1 MQGWFRM
8 SCMIVIAV
16 QFAAGESRAEPADAV
31 PADKFVT
38 GRLGLG
44 AMMDSRYSGSADYQ
58 IFPVPLASLEFGD
71 VAYIDYWQAG
81 AYVLS
86 SPDKSLGLAV
96 VATPRLGFNAGDG
109 ARLSGMTARR
119 SGIEAGLSVD
129 YGSNDTGV
137 SLGYLHDITGASD
150 GGLFRLI
157 AFKRFDITDH
167 LGVDAFA
174 GVELLS
180 AKMANYYFGVGSGE
194 ATAGRPPY
202 QPGNATDLNA
212 GLHFNFDF
220 GRKSTL
226 LFGYETTRLGDVLA
240 NSPIVERRM
249 SNLFYFGYGWRL

>member
-1 MQGWFRM
+1 M
-8 SCMIVIAV
+8 SFVIVIAG
-16 QFAAGESRAEPADAV
+16 QFAAGESRGEPVDA
-31 PADKFVT
+31 ASGDKFVT

-44 AMMDSRYSGSADYQ
+44 AMMDPRYSGSADYQ

-81 AYVLS
+81 FYVLS
-86 SPDKSLGLAV
+86 SQDKTLGLAV
-96 VATPRLGFNAGDG
+96 VATPRLGFKAGDG
-109 ARLSGMTARR
+109 ARLSGMMARR

-137 SLGYLHDITGASD
+137 SLGYLHDITSASD
-150 GGLFRLI
+150 GGLFRFL
-157 AFKRFDITDH
+157 AFKRFGITDH

-180 AKMANYYFGVGSGE
+180 AKVANYYFGVGSGE
-194 ATAGRPPY
+194 TAAARPVY
-202 QPGNATDLNA
+202 QPGNATDLSA

-220 GRKSTL
+220 GRNSTL
-226 LFGYETTRLGDVLA
+226 LFGYEATRLGGSLA
-240 NSPIVERRM
+240 NSPIVESRM